1 MVNKATTMLK
11 KSAKGLKYSGQYY
24 VAVIH
29 PDVVYD
35 LRQDA
40 AWLDAHKYAAPE
52 EIFSGEVGRL
62 HGVRFIES
70 NLAPII
76 KAEGDNKATYKTMFF
91 GKNAFGVVDPDSA
104 GITTIIKQKGEI
116 GGPLEQFSTVNKAA
130 A

>member
-1 MVNKATTMLK
+1 M
-11 KSAKGLKYSGQYY
+11 
-24 VAVIH
+24 
-29 PDVVYD
+29 
-35 LRQDA
+35 
-40 AWLDAHKYAAPE
+40 
-52 EIFSGEVGRL
+52 
-62 HGVRFIES
+62 RFIES

-76 KAEGDNKATYKTMFF
+76 KADGDAKATYKTMFF